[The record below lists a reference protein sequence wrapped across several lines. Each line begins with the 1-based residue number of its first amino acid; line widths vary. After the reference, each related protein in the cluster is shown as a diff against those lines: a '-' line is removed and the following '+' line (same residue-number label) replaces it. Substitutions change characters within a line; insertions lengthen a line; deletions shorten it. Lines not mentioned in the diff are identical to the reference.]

1 MNIRKAAVADTKSL
15 LKIYAPYVDHTAITF
30 ETEIPTEE
38 EFAHRITQT
47 LQHYPYLIA
56 EENGVILG
64 YAYATAY
71 NTRAAYDW
79 TAKVTVYID
88 REVKAKG
95 IGTMLYHHLESELK
109 KQNIVNLTAC
119 ITAGNESSVR
129 FHQKFGY
136 KEVAY
141 FPQIGY
147 KFEQWHDV
155 LWMQKEVQQFVGDVP
170 KFIPYPLTQ

>member
-71 NTRAAYDW
+71 KTRAAYDW
-79 TAKVTVYID
+79 TAEVTVYID

-119 ITAGNESSVR
+119 ITAGNKSRGSIKNLVTKKLHISHKLAISLSSGTMFYGCKKSCSSLMVTC
-129 FHQKFGY
+129 QNL
-136 KEVAY
+136 
-141 FPQIGY
+141 FPT
-147 KFEQWHDV
+147 H
-155 LWMQKEVQQFVGDVP
+155 
-170 KFIPYPLTQ
+170 